1 MKLIIHPEDV
11 LTKMNLAKAYSYNIL
26 HNTSHDIVFTAQ
38 NIEEVLP
45 KEFVN
50 SFAELSAMPVF
61 DIADR
66 IYNIFNLSLL
76 KDQSAY
82 ICAFYDYMNEF
93 LSNNISGIEDFI
105 EEWDSKL
112 YEKTIQSDEVDG
124 IRIISI
130 HKSKGLEFDNVII
143 PLCDWQMEQR
153 STIWCEKS
161 DVDPYDKLPIVPI
174 EYSKNNMMGTVYEK
188 DYKAEHLQNTV
199 DNMNLLYVAFTRAGK
214 NLVITGKRM
223 SANKFNSKDAATSV
237 NRSEILESCLPN
249 IAMRLDD
256 STLTGI
262 DNTDEE
268 ICFEYGQ
275 LCVPRDE
282 SYKEK
287 QQTSNVF
294 TSYIESHR
302 IDIESYDTPIEFRQ
316 SNKSKDFVS
325 GEGESPT
332 LSYIKIGNVLHKL
345 FSTIRTTADIE
356 SRLRELELNGIIY
369 DDDISVGKL
378 RSKLDTA
385 LSDKTVEEW
394 FSDEWTLYNE
404 CTILTKDS
412 AGKLIEY
419 RPDRVMVSNKETV
432 IVDFKFGVP
441 RPEYKEQVSNYM
453 KLLSQM
459 GYKGVRGYIWYVL
472 RNNIVEV
479 D

>member
-1 MKLIIHPEDV
+1 
-11 LTKMNLAKAYSYNIL
+11 MNLAKAYSYNIL

-188 DYKAEHLQNTV
+188 DYKICDDIACR
-199 DNMNLLYVAFTRAGK
+199 MLYG
-214 NLVITGKRM
+214 
-223 SANKFNSKDAATSV
+223 
-237 NRSEILESCLPN
+237 NRSEQLFG
-249 IAMRLDD
+249 R
-256 STLTGI
+256 TG
-262 DNTDEE
+262 
-268 ICFEYGQ
+268 
-275 LCVPRDE
+275 
-282 SYKEK
+282 
-287 QQTSNVF
+287 
-294 TSYIESHR
+294 H
-302 IDIESYDTPIEFRQ
+302 
-316 SNKSKDFVS
+316 
-325 GEGESPT
+325 
-332 LSYIKIGNVLHKL
+332 IKLLYLQG
-345 FSTIRTTADIE
+345 R
-356 SRLRELELNGIIY
+356 
-369 DDDISVGKL
+369 DDI
-378 RSKLDTA
+378 R
-385 LSDKTVEEW
+385 
-394 FSDEWTLYNE
+394 
-404 CTILTKDS
+404 
-412 AGKLIEY
+412 
-419 RPDRVMVSNKETV
+419 
-432 IVDFKFGVP
+432 
-441 RPEYKEQVSNYM
+441 
-453 KLLSQM
+453 LSQQPSA
-459 GYKGVRGYIWYVL
+459 VQPVQDRG
-472 RNNIVEV
+472 
-479 D
+479 